1 MTQLTIRN
9 FPPEVEREIRA
20 LARKYGWSLN
30 KAAVF
35 LMKQGAGLTDEPK
48 TKGIGDELNS
58 FIGSWKKAESEAFDK
73 NIEDA
78 FESVDEA
85 LWQ

>member
-9 FPPEVEREIRA
+9 FPPEIEREIRA
-20 LARKYGWSLN
+20 IAQRNGWSLN

-35 LMKQGAGLTDEPK
+35 LMKQGAGLTEEPS
-48 TKGIGDELNS
+48 TKGIGEGLDA

-73 NIEDA
+73 HIEEA